1 MRWSVWLFW
10 SEWREREIVAACT
23 QMEINGNLF
32 EMLRQIKASII
43 PGHFPFCFAE
53 GLFSLDNTVKCWKKF
68 SVRSFSVLLLFL
80 PFVLLFCFNTNVC
93 PFHSVSNI
101 HIFDGKAVS
110 MPILALFISILP
122 IGTRFFYYRFQYI
135 KILYPKELTAIS
147 CLLSKSAFPSN
158 NCLTKSANTTI
169 MGRTATPTTTK
180 TPKHVCSHDV
190 SLRIHSLVSCRHLL
204 RYTYAHMAHM
214 LACVC
219 IKW

>member
-1 MRWSVWLFW
+1 MK
-10 SEWREREIVAACT
+10 REIVAACT
-23 QMEINGNLF
+23 QMEINGNIF

-93 PFHSVSNI
+93 PFHSVFNI
-101 HIFDGKAVS
+101 YS
-110 MPILALFISILP
+110 MARPYQCQYWRYSFLFCQSAHA
-122 IGTRFFYYRFQYI
+122 FFYYRFQYI

-190 SLRIHSLVSCRHLL
+190 SLRNHSRVLCRHLL